1 MRHSLPLRDSRIVG
15 FDEGIMHVVAETRQD
30 AVTRAVRAIGD
41 AGVGIEVL
49 GLLALAG
56 VAAVVVTRSW
66 RVGAAAAASL
76 LLADLIAH
84 NLKQVIGRPRP
95 SGDLTVW
102 PEIQGWAMPSTH
114 AAATS
119 ALAMAVFL
127 AVNWESPRTRRM
139 AGTALAAA
147 VVFIGGCMVYLG
159 AHWPTDVLV
168 GWLLGTPIGAA
179 VTCAARRARPT
190 ITQIPHP

>member
-1 MRHSLPLRDSRIVG
+1 MG
-15 FDEGIMHVVAETRQD
+15 AVAETRQD
-30 AVTRAVRAIGD
+30 AVTHAVRAIGD
-41 AGVGIEVL
+41 AGIGIEVL

-56 VAAVVVTRSW
+56 VAAVVATRSW

-127 AVNWESPRTRRM
+127 AVNWESARTRRT
-139 AGTALAAA
+139 AGAALTAV

-168 GWLLGTPIGAA
+168 GWLLGTAVGAT
-179 VTCAARRARPT
+179 VTWAAQRVRPSISRA
-190 ITQIPHP
+190 